1 MNRFKLLLVLLILLV
16 LSLLYVQNQQPLTLR
31 LFCAD
36 VNQSCLYQ
44 TPQLPLAVWLFAFT
58 LAGVLTSL
66 IWQLFNRFGYP
77 AVKPRELAEPTNFN
91 YEPEN
96 LSGFEAERRTISEER
111 RSTPEPNRQPS
122 PSVFENNN
130 VSRSDWEDTQNN
142 NDWNIEQPPSV
153 TIKDSRINSQTEQAK
168 SYDTNQEPTNVQRSG
183 STYSYTY
190 REASNDR
197 SQEKKE
203 EPKIYDAN
211 YRMIN
216 PPYKPVEERDNSQ
229 DEDDE
234 DWI

>member
-1 MNRFKLLLVLLILLV
+1 MNRFKLLLVLLILVV
-16 LSLLYVQNQQPLTLR
+16 LSLLFVQNQEPLSLR
-31 LFCAD
+31 LFCAE

-44 TPQLPLAVWLFAFT
+44 TPQLPLALWLFSFT

-77 AVKPRELAEPTNFN
+77 AAKKRELSEPANFN

-96 LSGFEAERRTISEER
+96 ASGFEPERRNIYEER
-111 RSTPEPNRQPS
+111 RSPLESNRQPS

-130 VSRSDWEDTQNN
+130 VTRSDWEDSQND
-142 NDWNIEQPPSV
+142 NDWNIEQPSSV
-153 TIKDSRINSQTEQAK
+153 TIKDTRTTSQIGQEK
-168 SYDTNQEPTNVQRSG
+168 SYEMNQEPTSV
-183 STYSYTY
+183 
-190 REASNDR
+190 ASDR

-216 PPYKPVEERDNSQ
+216 PPYKSVKDSENTK

>member
-1 MNRFKLLLVLLILLV
+1 MNRFKLLLILLILVV
-16 LSLLYVQNQQPLTLR
+16 LSLLYVQNQEPLSLR

-36 VNQSCLYQ
+36 LNQFCLYQ
-44 TPQLPLAVWLFAFT
+44 TPQLPLAVWLFSFT
-58 LAGVLTSL
+58 LAGVLTSF

-77 AVKPRELAEPTNFN
+77 AGKTREFS
-91 YEPEN
+91 EPEN
-96 LSGFEAERRTISEER
+96 VSGFEPERRTRYEER
-111 RSTPEPNRQPS
+111 RFPSEPTPQPS

-130 VSRSDWEDTQNN
+130 IDRSDWEDSQNN

-153 TIKDSRINSQTEQAK
+153 TINDTRTSSQKEEEK
-168 SYDTNQEPTNVQRSG
+168 SYDKNQEPTNVQRSG

-190 REASNDR
+190 REASDR
-197 SQEKKE
+197 SQEKKDE
-203 EPKIYDAN
+203 SKIYDAN

-216 PPYKPVEERDNSQ
+216 PPYKPVENREDTK

>member
-1 MNRFKLLLVLLILLV
+1 MNRFKLLLVLLILVV
-16 LSLLYVQNQQPLTLR
+16 LSLLYVQNQEPLSLR

-36 VNQSCLYQ
+36 VNQPCLYQ
-44 TPQLPLAVWLFAFT
+44 TPQLPLALWLFTFI

-66 IWQLFNRFGYP
+66 IWQLLNRLSSP
-77 AVKPRELAEPTNFN
+77 AAKNREVSEPTNFN

-96 LSGFEAERRTISEER
+96 VSGFEPERRTIYEER
-111 RSTPEPNRQPS
+111 RSPPESTRQPS
-122 PSVFENNN
+122 SSVVENNN
-130 VSRSDWEDTQNN
+130 VARSDWEDSQNN
-142 NDWNIEQPPSV
+142 KDWNIEQPPSQ
-153 TIKDSRINSQTEQAK
+153 TIKDTQTSSQLEQEK
-168 SYDTNQEPTNVQRSG
+168 SYETNQEPTSVQRSG

-190 REASNDR
+190 REASDR
-197 SQEKKE
+197 SPEKKE

-216 PPYKPVEERDNSQ
+216 PPYKSVEKRENTK